1 MNFVSLMADTFIPDP
16 EFLPGQIQSTCY
28 SHIFR
33 NVLKTLLFVIS
44 IYSYVHDTVYIHG
57 IMCSYYNY

>member
-16 EFLPGQIQSTCY
+16 EFLPEQIQSACY
-28 SHIFR
+28 SHILS
-33 NVLKTLLFVIS
+33 NALKTLLFVIS
-44 IYSYVHDTVYIHG
+44 MYVHDTLYIHG